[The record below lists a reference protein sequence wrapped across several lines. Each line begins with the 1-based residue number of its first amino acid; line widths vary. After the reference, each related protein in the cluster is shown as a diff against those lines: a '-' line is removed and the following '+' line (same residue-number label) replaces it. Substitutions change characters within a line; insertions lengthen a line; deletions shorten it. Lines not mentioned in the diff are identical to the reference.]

1 MKINRREFLQKM
13 MMGAGALAVTPLMN
27 MPYLKTGLQQD
38 DDWEK
43 DQMLGRNCTGGMINI
58 RKAPS
63 ANSEIV
69 KSVYEDTVLP
79 WIKEV
84 IGEAPAGRTSRKWVE
99 TPDGYI
105 FSPSFQPVKNIP
117 NQIVS
122 EIPTVS
128 TGKGMWAEVTVPY
141 TDLFLINP
149 PARSPWLKESASPR
163 LYYSQVVWI
172 DDMVTH
178 SSGQVLYRVNEIHG
192 TYGDIFYAAG
202 EAFRPITTE
211 EVSPIHPEVEDKKV
225 IINLSQQTLSCLEGV
240 REVFF
245 CTVSTGAVYN
255 AYGERVE
262 EWGTPVGPHPI
273 WRKLF
278 SLHMSGG
285 ASGAGWDTMGIP
297 WTSLFAGEG
306 MALHS
311 TFWHNGFGERLS
323 HGCVN
328 MRPDDAKWVFRWCL
342 PDVPFETGDITV
354 SMPGGTIVEVVEI

>member
-1 MKINRREFLQKM
+1 MNRREFLQKM
-13 MMGAGALAVTPLMN
+13 MIGASAVVAAPWLELPL
-27 MPYLKTGLQQD
+27 LKTGLQVED
-38 DDWEK
+38 NWAE
-43 DQMLGRNCTGGMINI
+43 DQLLGRNCTGGMVNI

-63 ANSEIV
+63 ANSEII

-99 TPDGYI
+99 TPEGYI

-117 NQIVS
+117 NQLVS
-122 EIPTVS
+122 EIPAIS
-128 TGKGMWAEVTVPY
+128 NGKGMWAEVTVPF
-141 TDLFLINP
+141 TDLFLANP
-149 PARSPWLKESASPR
+149 PARSPWVKESVSPR

-202 EAFRPITTE
+202 EAFRPITPE
-211 EVSPIHPEVEDKKV
+211 EVSPIHPEAEEKKV
-225 IINLSQQTLSCLEGV
+225 VINLSQQSLSCFEGS
-240 REVFF
+240 REVYF

-262 EWGTPVGPHPI
+262 EWGTPIGPHPI
-273 WRKLF
+273 WRKLI

-311 TFWHNGFGERLS
+311 TFWHNGYGERLS

-328 MRPDDAKWVFRWCL
+328 MRPDDAKWAFRWCL

>member
-1 MKINRREFLQKM
+1 M

-342 PDVPFETGDITV
+342 PNVPFETGDITV